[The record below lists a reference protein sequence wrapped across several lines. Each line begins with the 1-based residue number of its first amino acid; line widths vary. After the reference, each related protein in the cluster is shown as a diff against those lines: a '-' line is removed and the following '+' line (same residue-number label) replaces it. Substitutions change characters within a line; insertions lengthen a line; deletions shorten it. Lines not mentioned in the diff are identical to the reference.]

1 MFNVVPVAPPINTP
15 FLYHWFPLPALL
27 VSTTAADPSH
37 TTTGP
42 TGDAVGV
49 DGIGVTVTTL
59 VPLNNIVQPVTGLVA
74 LTVMVVF
81 ELNEL
86 LTSVIAPPVPAT
98 TLLRE
103 VPPLNNS

>member
-1 MFNVVPVAPPINTP
+1 MFNVVLVAPPINTP

-27 VSTTAADPSH
+27 VSTTAAPPSQ

-49 DGIGVTVTTL
+49 DGMGVTVTTL
-59 VPLNNIVQPVTGLVA
+59 VPLNNVVQPVTGLVA
-74 LTVMVVF
+74 LTVIVVF
-81 ELNEL
+81 ELNAL
-86 LTSVIAPPVPAT
+86 LTRVIAPPVPAT
-98 TLLRE
+98 TLLSE

>member
-1 MFNVVPVAPPINTP
+1 MFNVVLVAPPINTP

-27 VSTTAADPSH
+27 VSTTAAAPSH

-59 VPLNNIVQPVTGLVA
+59 VPLNNVVQPVTGLVA

-86 LTSVIAPPVPAT
+86 LARVIAPPVPAT

>member
-27 VSTTAADPSH
+27 VRVTAAAPSQ

-42 TGDAVGV
+42 RGDTVGV
-49 DGIGVTVTTL
+49 DGVGFTVTTL
-59 VPLNNIVQPVTGLVA
+59 VPLNKVVQLVTGLLA

-81 ELNEL
+81 ELKAL
-86 LTSVIAPPVPAT
+86 LTRVIAPPVPAT
-98 TLLRE
+98 TLLSD
-103 VPPLNNS
+103 VAPLNNS